1 MLIAPLFVSFST
13 PWHKVC
19 RIGLALRPSRRK
31 LVGMSHD
38 DASDFRPRPGRIRD
52 RGPRMGRRSQS
63 FIAQVMKAAAKANG
77 GPLTLVQIRAR
88 DDGAAALGTGPR

>member
-1 MLIAPLFVSFST
+1 MMMFS
-13 PWHKVC
+13 
-19 RIGLALRPSRRK
+19 ALGTFSITEE
-31 LVGMSHD
+31 GAIND
-38 DASDFRPRPGRIRD
+38 NDQEFRIRD
-52 RGPRMGRRSQS
+52 RGRHTGQCLQS